1 MRLAGLVPFSLQDF
15 PGRAAAVVFAI
26 GCRLRCPYCHNPS
39 LAGGRTHRH
48 RISEESF
55 LEFLEL
61 RRGKLSGVVMTG
73 GEATDQEDLPQ
84 FLRRIRELG
93 FATKLDTNGTNPERL
108 ERILD
113 DGLVDYVAMDFKDLP
128 EAYPEWLGP
137 ADPEAIEASL
147 RLLQV
152 SGVTYE
158 LRTTVVAPRL
168 NLDRLEAMS
177 ERVGGGRWFL
187 QPGREVCGAALGGG
201 WSPPDLGKLR
211 SWAGILRDRGS
222 NVALRAVAEAGRQAA

>member
-15 PGRAAAVVFAI
+15 PGRAAAVVFGI
-26 GCRLRCPYCHNPS
+26 GCRLRCPYCHNPG
-39 LAGGRTHRH
+39 LAGRRTHHH

-55 LEFLEL
+55 LEFRAL
-61 RRGKLSGVVMTG
+61 RRGKLSGVVVTG
-73 GEATDQEDLPQ
+73 GEATDQEDLPG
-84 FLRRIRELG
+84 FLGRIRALG

-113 DGLVDYVAMDFKDLP
+113 AGLVDYVAMDLKDLP
-128 EAYPEWLGP
+128 EAYPEWLGST
-137 ADPEAIEASL
+137 DPEAIEASL
-147 RLLQV
+147 RLLRA
-152 SGVTYE
+152 SGVAYE

-168 NLDRLEAMS
+168 DLDRLEAMS
-177 ERVGGGRWFL
+177 ERVGDGRWFL

-211 SWAGILRDRGS
+211 SWTGILRDRGA
-222 NVALRAVAEAGRQAA
+222 NVELRATAEAGRQAA